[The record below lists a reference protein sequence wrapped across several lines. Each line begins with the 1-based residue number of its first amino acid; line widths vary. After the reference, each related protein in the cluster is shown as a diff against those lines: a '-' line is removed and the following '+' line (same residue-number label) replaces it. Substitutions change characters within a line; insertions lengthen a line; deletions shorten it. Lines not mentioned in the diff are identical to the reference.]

1 MSSISRAATLGRFRH
16 AGGFGCSWF
25 LLSGHRSTPL
35 CRGITRFT
43 LATQPARLLSGL
55 MMRGQFGNRERQTVQ
70 RSGRTIGF
78 VRGAQLSR
86 EGKSILTAYSTA
98 VGDMVSRIVPQIE
111 GPATDPR
118 ADTQYI
124 DTEYGMADMRGKSS
138 PERAE
143 ALIAIAHPRFREEL
157 RQRAR
162 DLGYL

>member
-1 MSSISRAATLGRFRH
+1 MD
-16 AGGFGCSWF
+16 
-25 LLSGHRSTPL
+25 
-35 CRGITRFT
+35 
-43 LATQPARLLSGL
+43 
-55 MMRGQFGNRERQTVQ
+55 
-70 RSGRTIGF
+70 F

-98 VGDMVSRIVPQIE
+98 VGVTVSRIVPQIE

-124 DTEYGMADMRGKSS
+124 VTEYGVADMRGKSS

-143 ALIAIAHPRFREEL
+143 ALIAITHPRFRDEL
-157 RQRAR
+157 SQRAR